1 VLLDTATWRANPDWA
16 AELGYSP
23 EELDDANRR
32 AVALA
37 EEIRAA
43 GEDERTPIV
52 INGVVGPHGD
62 GYSPAEP
69 MSVEEAEGYHARQI
83 ETFAATAADMVTA
96 VTMTCDRRVARA
108 ARREDP
114 VAAAL
119 LVQAAHI
126 RRGGVGH
133 RAHGGAAVVEA
144 RPGRPRSRPRPPR
157 G

>member
-52 INGVVGPHGD
+52 INGVVGPRGD
-62 GYSPAEP
+62 GYSPAEL
-69 MSVEEAEGYHARQI
+69 MSVEEPR
-83 ETFAATAADMVTA
+83 ATTPA
-96 VTMTCDRRVARA
+96 
-108 ARREDP
+108 
-114 VAAAL
+114 
-119 LVQAAHI
+119 
-126 RRGGVGH
+126 
-133 RAHGGAAVVEA
+133 
-144 RPGRPRSRPRPPR
+144 RSRPSPRPPPTW
-157 G
+157 